1 MELSY
6 SLHIGND
13 KNKTK
18 KAKKIALDNKTGTTS
33 FNNNAIQNMRHLSK
47 VENHNLRKYD
57 DNPNDIETLIGTDNL
72 VEDVKNLYKNLFD
85 EARIKYNK
93 KQKREDRKINDY
105 FDKIANDDKHD
116 LAVELIIELRD
127 KNFWKDKDDKYIKQM
142 KDVFECQVY
151 DLEFVIPNFKVANAT
166 IHFDESSPHMHVI
179 GVAYKKGNKN
189 GMELQVGK
197 ADVFN
202 KESLSKF
209 QDELRER
216 CISEF
221 NEIYKTNYTLKEKET
236 GRNLDIKVKDMKD
249 YSNFKI
255 EKELF
260 KEEIERLDNSAFKLN
275 SESQELNEIINN
287 LPQSKINK
295 KNYILSNREKEKIN
309 NFIKEAKESTKDMLS
324 TNNLNAILKKYE
336 ERLKNQNKEIK
347 ELKDTIRSREDTI
360 KFNSNSF
367 QSVINDLHKENK
379 KRIEYEKENSKLI
392 TAIDLATGT
401 INGLCNW
408 IFELCADGYIPQH
421 KMEEGQEQIGT
432 LFRKDKGKW
441 INGQYYTEQQLKDM
455 DTSWYI

>member
-18 KAKKIALDNKTGTTS
+18 YAKQKALENKTGTTS
-33 FNNNAIQNMRHLSK
+33 FNNNAIQNLRHLSK
-47 VENHNLRKYD
+47 VDHHNLRKYD
-57 DNPNDIETLIGTDNL
+57 DNPDDIETIIGSNNL
-72 VEDVKNLYKNLFD
+72 VEDVKDLYKDLFD
-85 EARIKYNK
+85 KARLKYNK

-105 FDKIANDDKHD
+105 FEKIANDDKHD
-116 LAVELIIELRD
+116 LSVELIIELGD
-127 KNFWKDKDDKYIKQM
+127 KNFWKDKDKEYTKKM

-151 DLEFVIPNFKVANAT
+151 DLEMVIPNFKIANAT

-202 KESLSKF
+202 KDSLSKF

-216 CISEF
+216 CITEF
-221 NEIYKTNYTLKEKET
+221 NEVYETDYVLKEKEL
-236 GRNLDIKVKDMKD
+236 GRNKDIKVKDMQD
-249 YSNFKI
+249 YSRLKI
-255 EKELF
+255 EKEMF
-260 KEEIERLDNSAFKLN
+260 KEEVERLDKSVFKIN
-275 SESQELNEIINN
+275 ANSQELNDMINN

-295 KNYILSNREKEKIN
+295 NNYILSNREKEKIN

-336 ERLKNQNKEIK
+336 ERLKNQDKEIK
-347 ELKDTIRSREDTI
+347 KLKDTIRSREDTM
-360 KFNSNSF
+360 KHNSDNF
-367 QSVINDLHKENK
+367 HNVLNDLYSEQKE
-379 KRIEYEKENSKLI
+379 RIKYETENSKLVS
-392 TAIDLATGT
+392 AIDIATGT

-421 KMEEGQEQIGT
+421 KMEEGQQEIGT

-441 INGQYYTEQQLKDM
+441 INGKYYTAQQLKDM